1 MFCTR
6 CGTSNAD
13 NGDTCVNCGESL
25 QRIAAPEKIDNNLIL
40 AIIVTVCC
48 CLPFGLVGVV
58 YAAQVNATVRAG
70 DIVGAR
76 ELARKARLWSLWGL
90 GIGLLA
96 YGCYFL
102 LMLAGALGTEGL

>member
-6 CGTSNAD
+6 CGTANAD
-13 NGDTCVNCGESL
+13 NGTACLNCGEPL
-25 QRIAAPEKIDNNLIL
+25 QGTLAPEKIDNNLIL
-40 AIIVTVCC
+40 AILVTVCC

-70 DIVGAR
+70 DVVGAR
-76 ELARKARLWSLWGL
+76 DLSRKARLWSLCGL
-90 GIGLLA
+90 GIGLFV

-102 LMLAGALGTEGL
+102 LVLAGALGAEGL